1 MSELVPT
8 PEQTAAIDYPDSL
21 VAIAKPGSGK
31 TFVLARK
38 IQNVLRTLPEHQG
51 VIAISYTNKAS
62 NELRKRTTANNVNV
76 KASFFGTIDRF
87 CLGEIV
93 IPFLAQ
99 LWGMPASEVAILRW
113 RDLPNEEKAEFDD
126 LQENQVSLE
135 DLVKHSASL
144 KTCFLNGQLFL
155 EASGALALFTIKNS
169 QACRRYISARYS
181 HIVIDEYQDSGLE
194 QHALFLEL
202 HSLGLTAVAVGD
214 ADQSIFGFS
223 NKDSRYLL
231 ELAKHDGFKTF
242 PITFNHRCHP
252 SIINYSMR
260 IIDERAALIQTNDIR
275 IFYKSCTGNA
285 AAIAKWIDS
294 VLPNVMATYSVTKA
308 KEIGILVRGGAS
320 GTLVDDALTLKHR
333 YFQNHPLEDH
343 FSLWSQL
350 FAQLLTYRYDEQHAA
365 QTVIDRFSMGLK
377 EKEIRAARG
386 LIKKLRECSE
396 ADLFSQMEATAAL
409 LLPNARKEEPLAI
422 LNGSRVCDLARAFS
436 PAAENEIQMMSLHKA
451 KGLEFDVVFHLDLYE
466 WSLPAKIPGPGNDFN
481 NPVYSSLQQD
491 LNLHYVG
498 VTRARKACFLC
509 TSTSRINS
517 EGIARNGRPSEFLGM
532 NNLSALRLASP
543 FLSNQQQ

>member
-1 MSELVPT
+1 MNELVPT
-8 PEQTAAIDYPDSL
+8 PEQAAAIVYPGSL

-31 TFVLARK
+31 TFVLAHK
-38 IQNVLRTLPEHQG
+38 IRNVLGTLPDHKG

-62 NELRKRTTANNVNV
+62 DELRKRTTAGNVNV
-76 KASFFGTIDRF
+76 RSSFFGTIDKF

-93 IPFLAQ
+93 IPFLTH
-99 LWGMPASEVAILRW
+99 LWGKPVSEVAILRW
-113 RDLPNEEKAEFDD
+113 RDLPEEEQAEFED

-144 KTCFLNGQLFL
+144 KTRFLNSQLFL
-155 EASGALALFTIKNS
+155 EASGALALFTLKNS
-169 QACRRYISARYS
+169 KACRRYISARYS
-181 HIVIDEYQDSGLE
+181 HVIIDEYQDSGLE
-194 QHALFLEL
+194 QHGLFLEL
-202 HSLGLTAVAVGD
+202 QSLGLTAVAVGD

-231 ELAKHDGFKTF
+231 ELAKHSGFKTF

-260 IIDERAALIQTNDIR
+260 LIDEQAAIIPAVDVR
-275 IFYKSCTGNA
+275 IFYKTCGGTA
-285 AAIAKWIDS
+285 AAIAKWIES
-294 VLPNVMATYSVTKA
+294 VLPNVMAAYSVTKA

-320 GTLVDDALTLKHR
+320 GALVDAALAFKHR
-333 YFQNHPLEDH
+333 YSLAHPLEEH
-343 FSLWSQL
+343 FSLWSRV
-350 FAQLLTYRYDEQHAA
+350 FAQLLAYRYDGQHSA
-365 QTVIDRFSMGLK
+365 QTVIDRFSTGLK

-386 LIKKLRECSE
+386 LIKQLRVCSDT
-396 ADLFSQMEATAAL
+396 DLFGQMEAVATL
-409 LLPNARKEEPLAI
+409 LLPNARKDESLA
-422 LNGSRVCDLARAFS
+422 LLKGSDVNDLARVFS
-436 PAAENEIQMMSLHKA
+436 PAAEDEIQVMSLHKA

-466 WSLPAKIPGPGNDFN
+466 WTFPAKVPGEYNDFD

-509 TSTSRINS
+509 TSTRRINRDGV
-517 EGIARNGRPSEFLGM
+517 EKNGKPSEFLGM
-532 NNLSALRLASP
+532 NGLPDLRIPSA
-543 FLSNQQQ
+543 F